1 VPGVAAVSEPVLSGD
16 VSAAVLTVTPSTS
29 PQDDRTVALLDT
41 LRAEVLPAAA
51 DVTGKTAATIDMSDI
66 VADHL
71 GVVIGAVLTASL
83 LLLLLAF
90 RSLVVA
96 LKATLVNLLS
106 VGAAYGVTTLIF
118 QTDAGARLVG
128 LPGEVPV
135 AAFVPLFMFAILFGL
150 SMDYHVFLLGSVREE
165 WLRTG
170 RNRQSVVTGLASTA
184 RVISSAALIMVV
196 VFLGFAFDPGVEI
209 KMMGVGLAAAIA
221 LDATVVRLVL
231 VPAGMVLLGSANWY
245 LPRWLDRVLPR
256 LYPHAQD
263 TAAIAPAPQ
272 PAMSSPG

>member
-1 VPGVAAVSEPVLSGD
+1 
-16 VSAAVLTVTPSTS
+16 
-29 PQDDRTVALLDT
+29 
-41 LRAEVLPAAA
+41 
-51 DVTGKTAATIDMSDI
+51 
-66 VADHL
+66 
-71 GVVIGAVLTASL
+71 
-83 LLLLLAF
+83 
-90 RSLVVA
+90 VA
-96 LKATLVNLLS
+96 LKATVVNLLS

-118 QTDAGARLVG
+118 QTDTGARLVG

-170 RNRQSVVTGLASTA
+170 QNRQSVVTGLASTA

-231 VPAGMVLLGSANWY
+231 VPAGMALLGSANWY

-256 LYPHAQD
+256 LHPHVHDGAG
-263 TAAIAPAPQ
+263 IAPAPQ
-272 PAMSSPG
+272 PAMSSAG